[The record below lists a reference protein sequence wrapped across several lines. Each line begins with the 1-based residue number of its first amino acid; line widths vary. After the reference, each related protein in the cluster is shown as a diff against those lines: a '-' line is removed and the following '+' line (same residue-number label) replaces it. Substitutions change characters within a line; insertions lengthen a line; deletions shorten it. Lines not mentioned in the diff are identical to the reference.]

1 MAYSALRSSPHAP
14 EPELR
19 QEMVRVGRL
28 IWERGYVAA
37 TDGNLSARLSVDRL
51 LVTPSGLSKGF
62 LAAEDLVVIDLE
74 GKPVGREVRRGLRPS
89 FEILMHLEAYRQRPD
104 VHAVVHAHP
113 PLATAFSIAG
123 VTLARC
129 VIPEVIV
136 TLGAIPTAGYA
147 TPGTAE
153 VPDSIRAAIRDHDA
167 VILAHHGSLTVG
179 GSLWEAYM
187 RLEKVEQTAQ
197 ITLAAQQLG
206 RVRTLTPEAVARL
219 TAMRQEWLR
228 RHGRDLCVD
237 CSAGVCLFGE
247 GGAADLPVAGAHAK
261 PSSALVPGAGG
272 EEALIRQIAETV
284 VRNLKGNGGTR

>member
-1 MAYSALRSSPHAP
+1 MAYPAIALGRRVP
-14 EPELR
+14 EADLR

-37 TDGNLSARLSVDRL
+37 TDGNLSARLSADRL

-62 LAAEDLVVIDLE
+62 LTADDLMVIDPD
-74 GKPVGREVRRGLRPS
+74 GSPVGRDARRGLRPS
-89 FEILMHLEAYRQRPD
+89 SEILMHLEAYRQRPD
-104 VHAVVHAHP
+104 VRAVVHAHP

-136 TLGAIPTAGYA
+136 TLGAIPTAEYA

-153 VPDSIRAAIRDHDA
+153 VPDSIRRAIRDCDA
-167 VILAHHGSLTVG
+167 IVLAHHGSLTVG
-179 GSLWEAYM
+179 GSLWEAFM

-219 TAMRQEWLR
+219 AAMRQEWLQR
-228 RHGRDLCVD
+228 QGRDLCVD

-247 GGAADLPVAGAHAK
+247 QGADART
-261 PSSALVPGAGG
+261 SSVPARGEGG

-284 VRNLKGNGGTR
+284 VRNLTGDSATR